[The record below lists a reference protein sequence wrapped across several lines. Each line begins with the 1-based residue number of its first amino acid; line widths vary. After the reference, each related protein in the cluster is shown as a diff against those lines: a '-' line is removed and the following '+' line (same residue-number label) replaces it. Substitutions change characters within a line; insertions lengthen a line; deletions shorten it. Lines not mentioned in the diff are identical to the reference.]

1 MADIN
6 YDTVF
11 LTKRN
16 RGNYTLPTILPD
28 AKYGKPGAETR
39 RGHTIAAQSCATG
52 ARNRR
57 WRKASLP
64 RIPVTARSHIAG
76 IERGG
81 GRTRSFQLPAD
92 GSCVA
97 DGLFPCLYVASLM
110 KGGCQNKNQLLFCH
124 SERSEESQEHKLM
137 HTRYFALLR
146 MTLLFDNQ
154 ILF

>member
-1 MADIN
+1 MAQSELAENTGDGKEP
-6 YDTVF
+6 YC
-11 LTKRN
+11 RN
-16 RGNYTLPTILPD
+16 R
-28 AKYGKPGAETR
+28 
-39 RGHTIAAQSCATG
+39 
-52 ARNRR
+52 AR
-57 WRKASLP
+57 
-64 RIPVTARSHIAG
+64 
-76 IERGG
+76 G

-92 GSCVA
+92 GPCVA